1 MKFAVNIS
9 TYKRKDGK
17 TKEYLKRTLLS
28 IKNQS
33 HQDYKVFLIGDKY
46 EDNDEFLEIASSII
60 DSSKI
65 YYENLPF
72 AYERDKYSDSEKL
85 WCSGGTYT
93 TNYAIS
99 KAIEEGYEWIC
110 HIDHDDIWTENH
122 LLNFSNF
129 IENNDNSFVFLASR
143 CNYLHKYIVPIY
155 SNPGIFYPTASDLS
169 HSSVC
174 INFSKIPLRYRDVY
188 EETGQA
194 YAADADLWNRISEYI
209 KKNKLYAYL
218 IDDVTLIYDKQEK
231 L

>member
-1 MKFAVNIS
+1 MKLAINIS
-9 TYKRKDGK
+9 TYQRKDGR
-17 TKEYLKRTLLS
+17 TKEFLKRTLNS

-46 EDNDEFLEIASSII
+46 EDNMEFEEISTTII
-60 DSSKI
+60 DPSKI

-72 AYERDKYSDSEKL
+72 AYERDKYSDLDQL
-85 WCSGGTYT
+85 WSSGGTYT

-99 KAIEEGYEWIC
+99 KALEEGFEWIC

-129 IENNDNSFVFLASR
+129 LENNDGRFVFLASR
-143 CNYLHKYIVPIY
+143 CNYLNSHIVPIY
-155 SNPGIFYPTASDLS
+155 SMPGIFYPTPSDLS

-188 EETGQA
+188 AETGVV
-194 YAADADLWNRISEYI
+194 YAADADLWRRISEYI
-209 KKNKLYAYL
+209 REKNLYAYL
-218 IDDVTLIYDKQEK
+218 IDDVTHIFDKREK